1 MGTIAEAFYA
11 KGGDPNYSVAG
22 FEAYNVKDTP
32 FVNGV
37 SAWGREAGVYGRA
50 GGAPVPINARAGVV
64 GTSRDE
70 AGVRGTSFNSF
81 GVYGVSGDPTRV
93 PNYYAGVFGGAEVWP
108 GVAGYSKQNDGVVAA
123 SFTGTAL
130 LAVSFYGP
138 SVYSLS
144 GALTGVNGISG
155 TEGPPVPMN
164 IATTA
169 GVVGTSDQRPG
180 VIGTSEALMGVYG
193 FSTGNAGVV
202 GQSANPNS
210 FGGFFAGNVM
220 VTGNLTVVGTKSAAV
235 PFPDGTQR
243 VLYCME
249 SPELWFEDFGAAKL
263 KGGAPCS
270 GSMPTSQKWWRPATI
285 GCFSCPP
292 AIAAGSMSVE
302 GWPRASTCERL
313 VPASRTSRSPIASS
327 RGARTSR
334 RTGASPKS
342 TRACLSPPR
351 RRAHRASERRA
362 RQRCARLSPAW
373 RRKHGSA
380 QRSAKKGRRS
390 RRLRD
395 HARLGSIK
403 SGKRAGEQTQLAERR
418 RKRSSGDPALPGAY
432 ALWALSA
439 TISPGHRETYPAL
452 S

>member
-1 MGTIAEAFYA
+1 
-11 KGGDPNYSVAG
+11 
-22 FEAYNVKDTP
+22 
-32 FVNGV
+32 
-37 SAWGREAGVYGRA
+37 
-50 GGAPVPINARAGVV
+50 
-64 GTSRDE
+64 
-70 AGVRGTSFNSF
+70 
-81 GVYGVSGDPTRV
+81 
-93 PNYYAGVFGGAEVWP
+93 
-108 GVAGYSKQNDGVVAA
+108 VAA

-263 KGGAPCS
+263 KGGRAVLRLDADFTKVVAP
-270 GSMPTSQKWWRPATI
+270 GDYRVFLMPTGDCRGLYVRRRMAKSFDVREVGSGKSNVAFSYRIVARRKDIKAHRRFAKIDTRLPLPAAAARPPRKRATRPAALRA
-285 GCFSCPP
+285 F
-292 AIAAGSMSVE
+292 IA
-302 GWPRASTCERL
+302 RL
-313 VPASRTSRSPIASS
+313 E
-327 RGARTSR
+327 
-334 RTGASPKS
+334 K
-342 TRACLSPPR
+342 
-351 RRAHRASERRA
+351 EA
-362 RQRCARLSPAW
+362 RQRA
-373 RRKHGSA
+373 
-380 QRSAKKGRRS
+380 AKR
-390 RRLRD
+390 
-395 HARLGSIK
+395 
-403 SGKRAGEQTQLAERR
+403 
-418 RKRSSGDPALPGAY
+418 
-432 ALWALSA
+432 
-439 TISPGHRETYPAL
+439 
-452 S
+452 

>member
-1 MGTIAEAFYA
+1 M
-11 KGGDPNYSVAG
+11 
-22 FEAYNVKDTP
+22 
-32 FVNGV
+32 
-37 SAWGREAGVYGRA
+37 
-50 GGAPVPINARAGVV
+50 
-64 GTSRDE
+64 
-70 AGVRGTSFNSF
+70 RGTSFNSF

-220 VTGNLTVVGTKSAAV
+220 VTGNLTVVGTNSAAV

-249 SPELWFEDFGAAKL
+249 SPEHWFEDFGAAKL
-263 KGGAPCS
+263 KGGRAVLRLDADFVKVVKVADYHVFATPEGDCRGLYVRRKS
-270 GSMPTSQKWWRPATI
+270 AKGFEVRELAGGKSNVAFFYRIVARRKDIKAHRRFAKIDTRLPLPAAAARPPRKRATRPAALRA
-285 GCFSCPP
+285 F
-292 AIAAGSMSVE
+292 IA
-302 GWPRASTCERL
+302 RL
-313 VPASRTSRSPIASS
+313 E
-327 RGARTSR
+327 
-334 RTGASPKS
+334 K
-342 TRACLSPPR
+342 
-351 RRAHRASERRA
+351 EA
-362 RQRCARLSPAW
+362 RQRA
-373 RRKHGSA
+373 
-380 QRSAKKGRRS
+380 AKR
-390 RRLRD
+390 
-395 HARLGSIK
+395 
-403 SGKRAGEQTQLAERR
+403 
-418 RKRSSGDPALPGAY
+418 
-432 ALWALSA
+432 
-439 TISPGHRETYPAL
+439 
-452 S
+452 

>member
-1 MGTIAEAFYA
+1 
-11 KGGDPNYSVAG
+11 
-22 FEAYNVKDTP
+22 
-32 FVNGV
+32 
-37 SAWGREAGVYGRA
+37 
-50 GGAPVPINARAGVV
+50 VPINARAGVV

-81 GVYGVSGDPTRV
+81 GVYGVSGDPARRII
-93 PNYYAGVFGGAEVWP
+93 PQIRAGVFGGAEWLP
-108 GVAGYSKQNDGVVAA
+108 GVVGYSRQNDGVVAA

-263 KGGAPCS
+263 KGGRAVLRLDADFVKVVKVADYHVFATPEGDCRGLYVRRKS
-270 GSMPTSQKWWRPATI
+270 AKGFEVRELGGGKSNVAFFYRIVARRKDIKAHRRFAKIDTRLPLPA
-285 GCFSCPP
+285 
-292 AIAAGSMSVE
+292 AA
-302 GWPRASTCERL
+302 
-313 VPASRTSRSPIASS
+313 
-327 RGARTSR
+327 AR
-334 RTGASPKS
+334 
-342 TRACLSPPR
+342 PPR
-351 RRAHRASERRA
+351 KRARSAAALRAFVTRLEKEA
-362 RQRCARLSPAW
+362 RQRGP
-373 RRKHGSA
+373 
-380 QRSAKKGRRS
+380 KGGPSRTVQTHS
-390 RRLRD
+390 RRRIV
-395 HARLGSIK
+395 RPPQPPRPEK
-403 SGKRAGEQTQLAERR
+403 K
-418 RKRSSGDPALPGAY
+418 
-432 ALWALSA
+432 
-439 TISPGHRETYPAL
+439 
-452 S
+452 